1 MPINVFPY
9 NGMSILAARSFWCE
23 QSWFAQQEISLSN
36 QQQQGFLEY
45 ADDIAREAAETILD
59 RTRAA
64 PVAALPQGRGTLRR
78 RWRANAPLP
87 VV

>member
-45 ADDIAREAAETILD
+45 ADDIAREDLD
-59 RTRAA
+59 NKVDLAQLLYDKSYRAISMLNE
-64 PVAALPQGRGTLRR
+64 VGQVG
-78 RWRANAPLP
+78 
-87 VV
+87 